1 MYKNRSIIHSQWFYA
16 LTFLLALSIQ
26 KMFMNNV
33 LVAISY
39 NMNLL
44 AKEVNG
50 LPVAAMKPLF
60 IRQRV

>member
-1 MYKNRSIIHSQWFYA
+1 
-16 LTFLLALSIQ
+16 
-26 KMFMNNV
+26 MNDV
-33 LVAISY
+33 LVAINY

-50 LPVAAMKPLF
+50 LPIGAMKPLF